1 MQVILNDKFFGK
13 YRDIIRTEMIP
24 YQWKVLNDEIAI
36 KIERERNDNSIPN
49 EKSHAI
55 ENLKIAAGISEG
67 DHYGWV
73 FQDSDVYKWLE
84 AVAYSLKDKMDDDLK
99 SIADDVVSLIGQA
112 QEEDGYLS
120 TYYTIKEPDRKFK
133 NLGEGHELYCA
144 GHFLEAAVA
153 YNEATGNEKVL
164 QIAYKLADYIDSYFG
179 DEDGKHFGI
188 DGHEE
193 IEIGLMRL
201 YRVSGNDRYKKLAEY
216 FINSRGVKPGFFIEQ
231 WKELDNNLLGGVR
244 SFPLTYFQN
253 HVPVKEQDTAEG
265 HAVRLVYMCTA
276 MADIAA
282 ANNDIELYNA
292 CLKIWRNIVDK
303 RMFITGGIG
312 STVIGE
318 SFTLDYDLP
327 NDTMY
332 CETCASV
339 GLAFFAR
346 QMLRN
351 KAHGEYADVMERA
364 IYNTVIAGMA
374 LDGKHFFYVNP
385 LEVNP
390 ESSKKD
396 PTKSHVKFIRPE
408 WLGCACC
415 PPNLAR
421 LLMSVDK
428 YIYHQDKDAFY
439 FDLYIGSEV
448 NANIAGSEMNIIQI
462 SDYVW
467 DGNVEIKVNCKDKS
481 SEKKTLAFR
490 IPDWAEDYKVCIDMK
505 ELDTD
510 IEDSYFKDGYLYVSR
525 AWTENTVKITF
536 DMTPVIWK
544 ANDKVKD
551 DYGKV
556 AISRGPFIYCLEG
569 IDNGDNLQN
578 VFVNPDVKFKYNYYP
593 ELLGGVGILECDG
606 YRENTDNNKLYK
618 KRNSVKSWAEEIK
631 LKWIP
636 YYAWAN
642 RGENEMTVWVRE
654 R

>member
-201 YRVSGNDRYKKLAEY
+201 YRVSGNDRDKKLAEY

-253 HVPVKEQDTAEG
+253 HVPVKEQATAEG

-312 STVIGE
+312 STVIG
-318 SFTLDYDLP
+318 
-327 NDTMY
+327 
-332 CETCASV
+332 
-339 GLAFFAR
+339 
-346 QMLRN
+346 
-351 KAHGEYADVMERA
+351 
-364 IYNTVIAGMA
+364 I
-374 LDGKHFFYVNP
+374 
-385 LEVNP
+385 
-390 ESSKKD
+390 
-396 PTKSHVKFIRPE
+396 
-408 WLGCACC
+408 
-415 PPNLAR
+415 
-421 LLMSVDK
+421 
-428 YIYHQDKDAFY
+428 
-439 FDLYIGSEV
+439 
-448 NANIAGSEMNIIQI
+448 
-462 SDYVW
+462 
-467 DGNVEIKVNCKDKS
+467 
-481 SEKKTLAFR
+481 
-490 IPDWAEDYKVCIDMK
+490 
-505 ELDTD
+505 
-510 IEDSYFKDGYLYVSR
+510 
-525 AWTENTVKITF
+525 
-536 DMTPVIWK
+536 
-544 ANDKVKD
+544 
-551 DYGKV
+551 
-556 AISRGPFIYCLEG
+556 
-569 IDNGDNLQN
+569 
-578 VFVNPDVKFKYNYYP
+578 
-593 ELLGGVGILECDG
+593 
-606 YRENTDNNKLYK
+606 
-618 KRNSVKSWAEEIK
+618 
-631 LKWIP
+631 
-636 YYAWAN
+636 
-642 RGENEMTVWVRE
+642 
-654 R
+654 